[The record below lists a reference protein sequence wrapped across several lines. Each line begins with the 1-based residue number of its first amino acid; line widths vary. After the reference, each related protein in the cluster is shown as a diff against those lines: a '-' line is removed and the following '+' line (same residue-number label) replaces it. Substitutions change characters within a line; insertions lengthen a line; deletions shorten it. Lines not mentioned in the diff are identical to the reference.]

1 MKAALPIVVSLL
13 SCVICGAEPVTF
25 PAKAG
30 KYTHKGWEY
39 VYEVELKGTRSEK
52 RTGRL
57 FLNGKEIK
65 GKIGELSQEPIGIF
79 IYFGETGYNQGWLN
93 TLTYDEAVFAEDGS
107 PTPGVTSLLQAL
119 RAKKTK
125 AEQGG
130 TGQPATRSQ
139 SKSGGSD
146 KPQPEAEGHSR

>member
-1 MKAALPIVVSLL
+1 MKTKISILISLL
-13 SCVICGAEPVTF
+13 CCVICGAEPVTF

-52 RTGRL
+52 RIGRL

-65 GKIGELSQEPIGIF
+65 GKIGELNQEPIGIF
-79 IYFGETGYNQGWLN
+79 IYFGESGYNKGWLN

-107 PTPGVTSLLQAL
+107 PTSKVTSLLQAL
-119 RAKKTK
+119 RAKKDK
-125 AEQGG
+125 AEQ
-130 TGQPATRSQ
+130 
-139 SKSGGSD
+139 
-146 KPQPEAEGHSR
+146 E